1 MANNEDLKAMEIIKE
16 PKPKKIN
23 KPNANNNDR
32 IENSVATIIQGLAI
46 LDCFIIVI
54 IGIIAIINL
63 QLLIG
68 FAIIVGGIILA
79 IYKYA
84 LGEIIQL
91 LEDIKNKK

>member
-1 MANNEDLKAMEIIKE
+1 MAKIEDLKAMGIIEE

-23 KPNANNNDR
+23 KPNASNNDR

-46 LDCFIIVI
+46 LEGFIAAI
-54 IGIIAIINL
+54 IGIIAIVDA
-63 QLLIG
+63 QLIG
-68 FAIIVGGIILA
+68 FAIIIGGIISA
-79 IYKYA
+79 IFVYA